1 MLYLT
6 AGLGQTLPGWRTW
19 TASCL
24 FGKVWR
30 VGMEGISRRG
40 LCGGSV
46 QEFRGHDDQ
55 PWMVQAIVG
64 LEREESQRV
73 DLAKFRFV

>member
-1 MLYLT
+1 
-6 AGLGQTLPGWRTW
+6 
-19 TASCL
+19 
-24 FGKVWR
+24 
-30 VGMEGISRRG
+30 MEGISRRG

-64 LEREESQRV
+64 LEREGSQRV